1 MKIGFCCLL
10 PPERGGETPIADS
23 REVFRSLDPAL
34 KERFAEKGVM
44 YVRNYGTG
52 IDLSWQ
58 EAFLTADK
66 SDVEEHCRKAP
77 MEWEWN
83 GDRLK
88 TRQARPAVARH
99 PKTGDMVWFNQAHLF
114 HVSNLDPA
122 VRRSLTETFA
132 EEDLPRNA
140 YYGDGSPIEDSAL
153 DKIREAY
160 KRASV
165 SFAWQKGDVL
175 LLDNMLAAH
184 RRRPFTGQRRFITAM
199 AEPFTLKP

>member
-1 MKIGFCCLL
+1 
-10 PPERGGETPIADS
+10 
-23 REVFRSLDPAL
+23 
-34 KERFAEKGVM
+34 
-44 YVRNYGTG
+44 
-52 IDLSWQ
+52 
-58 EAFLTADK
+58 
-66 SDVEEHCRKAP
+66 
-77 MEWEWN
+77 
-83 GDRLK
+83 
-88 TRQARPAVARH
+88 
-99 PKTGDMVWFNQAHLF
+99 MVWFNQAHLF
-114 HVSNLDPA
+114 HVSNLDLA

-184 RRRPFTGQRRFITAM
+184 GRRPFTGQRRIITAM